1 MADDRLEE
9 RPQGIPQEAPQGLP
23 QEKSQETSQETAQ
36 ATAQED
42 VAALQDLQDFGRARR
57 APPTIDLE
65 ASEVSR
71 DTRDAG
77 GDAAPESASHEPQ
90 GEETRSDETVAAEA
104 AATEP
109 PHPTSAPIPPR
120 PISPPIS
127 PWVIAP
133 VSGAVA
139 AALVIGV
146 GWVLGWPAVQPA
158 TPVTPQVSV
167 AAVDGIAAR
176 VAGLE
181 AKMSKPATPVADPAT
196 VARIVTLEKSQASL
210 RDELAATRAQSEKL
224 IASSGLANSSLANSS
239 AANAAPVD
247 AAAVDLS
254 AVNAR
259 LDQIEGAVHAA
270 TAPQNAKPADD
281 AALRRVVVASLLE
294 LSVRQG
300 EPFKDALSA
309 AKALAPDDAALNSLE
324 SFAAAGVPT
333 AAILSR
339 ELLTLVPKLSP
350 PPVLENDS
358 VSPDIV
364 DRLRSGAAKLIKIE
378 RTDAVGNDRG
388 AIVARVTAA
397 ALRNDSNEARRELKT
412 LPPEART
419 AAQSWLD
426 KADARDA
433 ALAASRQ
440 FATDAMAALA
450 KPAQ

>member
-9 RPQGIPQEAPQGLP
+9 RPQGIPQELP
-23 QEKSQETSQETAQ
+23 QELPGEKSQEASQEDIA
-36 ATAQED
+36 
-42 VAALQDLQDFGRARR
+42 AALQDLQDFGRARR
-57 APPTIDLE
+57 TPPTIDLE

-71 DTRDAG
+71 DTRD

-90 GEETRSDETVAAEA
+90 AEETRSDETVAAES

-120 PISPPIS
+120 PIS

-158 TPVTPQVSV
+158 APVVPQVSV

-181 AKMSKPATPVADPAT
+181 AKISKPATPVADPAT
-196 VARIVTLEKSQASL
+196 VARIVTLEKSQGTL
-210 RDELAATRAQSEKL
+210 RDELSAMRVQSEKL
-224 IASSGLANSSLANSS
+224 ITSSSLANSSAANSS

-247 AAAVDLS
+247 AAAAVDLS

-300 EPFKDALSA
+300 EPFKDSLSA

-350 PPVLENDS
+350 PPVLENDT

-364 DRLRSGAAKLIKIE
+364 DRLRSSAAKLIKIE
-378 RTDAVGNDRG
+378 RTDVVGNDRG

-412 LPPEART
+412 LPPEERT

-440 FATDAMAALA
+440 FATNAMAALA

>member
-9 RPQGIPQEAPQGLP
+9 RPQGIPQESPQD
-23 QEKSQETSQETAQ
+23 TSQEDIASP
-36 ATAQED
+36 
-42 VAALQDLQDFGRARR
+42 QDFARARR

-65 ASEVSR
+65 ASEVSSE
-71 DTRDAG
+71 TRDAV
-77 GDAAPESASHEPQ
+77 GDAAPESASHEPRA
-90 GEETRSDETVAAEA
+90 EEARSEETVAAES

-109 PHPTSAPIPPR
+109 PHPTAAPI
-120 PISPPIS
+120 SAPIS

-158 TPVTPQVSV
+158 APVTPQVSV
-167 AAVDGIAAR
+167 ATVDGIAAR

-181 AKMSKPATPVADPAT
+181 QKVSKPATDPAT
-196 VARIVTLEKSQASL
+196 VARIAALEKSQTSL
-210 RDELAATRAQSEKL
+210 RDELAATRAQAEKL
-224 IASSGLANSSLANSS
+224 VASSS
-239 AANAAPVD
+239 AATSSTANPAPVD
-247 AAAVDLS
+247 AAAAAVDLS
-254 AVNAR
+254 AINAR
-259 LDQIEGAVHAA
+259 LDQIESAVHAA
-270 TAPQNAKPADD
+270 TAPQNTRPADD
-281 AALRRVVVASLLE
+281 AALRRVVVASLLD

-309 AKALAPDDAALNSLE
+309 AKSLAPDDAALNSLE

-350 PPVLENDS
+350 PPVLVNDT
-358 VSPDIV
+358 VNPDIV
-364 DRLRSGAAKLIKIE
+364 DRLKAGAARLVRIE

-388 AIVARVTAA
+388 AIVARVTTA

-412 LPPEART
+412 LPLEERT

-433 ALAASRQ
+433 ALAAARQ
-440 FATDAMAALA
+440 FATDAMASLA